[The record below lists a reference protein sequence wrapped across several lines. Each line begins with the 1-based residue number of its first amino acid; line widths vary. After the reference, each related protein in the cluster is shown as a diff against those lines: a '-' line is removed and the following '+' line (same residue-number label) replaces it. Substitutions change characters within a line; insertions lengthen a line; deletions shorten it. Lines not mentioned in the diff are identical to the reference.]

1 MFEIGKY
8 NKLEIVKAV
17 DFGIYLDG
25 GSFGEILMP
34 TRYLPETWQQGD
46 IIDVFIYRDSEDRLL
61 ATTEIPFIIVGEFAC
76 LTVTAVTEI
85 GAFLDWGLPKD
96 LLVPFREQKH
106 KMVRGKSY
114 VVYAYLD
121 EKTLRIVASSKVD
134 KFLNKTVAEY
144 LPEQE
149 VDLIIC
155 DQTDLGYNVIINKS
169 HRGLIYQNEIFQTL
183 QTGQQLKGFVK
194 AIRED
199 GKIDISLQQSGYK
212 KKINNIEELII
223 STIKENDGKT
233 AISEKSS
240 PAIIYSMFGISK
252 KTFKMAIGALYK
264 KHIIDFHDN
273 GTIFMK

>member
-34 TRYLPETWQQGD
+34 TRYLPETWKQGD

-106 KMVRGKSY
+106 KMVKGKSY

-183 QTGQQLKGFVK
+183 QTGQLLKGFVK

-223 STIKENDGKT
+223 STLRENNGKT

-252 KTFKMAIGALYK
+252 KAFKMAIGALYK
-264 KHIIDFHDN
+264 KHIIDFREN